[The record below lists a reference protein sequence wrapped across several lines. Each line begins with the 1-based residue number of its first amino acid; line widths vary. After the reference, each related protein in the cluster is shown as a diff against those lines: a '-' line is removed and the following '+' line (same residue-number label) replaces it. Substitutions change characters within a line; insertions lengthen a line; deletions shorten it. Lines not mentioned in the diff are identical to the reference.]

1 MLVDH
6 RTYKVRPGTLQRHLD
21 LYEEFG
27 MQAQVKHLGA
37 PLAYMF
43 AETGELNTI
52 VHMWAYEDA
61 TDRANR
67 RAQMMADPA
76 WHTYLQKNAEA
87 GFLVDQT
94 TKLMIP
100 AKFAPIKR

>member
-6 RTYKVRPGTLQRHLD
+6 RTYKVRPGTMQRHLD

-27 MQAQVKHLGA
+27 MQAQIRHLGE

-43 AETGELNTI
+43 AESGELNTI
-52 VHMWAYEDA
+52 VHMWGYDDA
-61 TDRANR
+61 TDRQNR
-67 RAQMMADPA
+67 RAKMMADPA
-76 WHTYLQKNAEA
+76 WQTYLKKNAEA

-100 AKFAPIKR
+100 AKFCPIKR